1 MISSALIIK
10 TARNVSY
17 KLLSAEAMIG
27 TLRVDLRTGLEI
39 VLKKKIFDKMIIL

>member
-1 MISSALIIK
+1 MISSALIFK

-17 KLLSAEAMIG
+17 KLLSADAMIG

-39 VLKKKIFDKMIIL
+39 VLKKKSLTKW